1 MDGADSPPSTDFSPG
16 PGSVPRVQLHGNT
29 ATTGATAS
37 WMLGLGPSG
46 TTPPLQG
53 TGEGRAG
60 QVTNDGVMAVTTST
74 HVQASVA
81 SLSLSSQ
88 NVLCS
93 SQPLGQLS
101 VAIPSTL
108 LTVSSQLS
116 PTLPQ
121 HQQHQITSASSNPCH
136 HALVRVSRQGQEGTG
151 EGHIHPAVAR
161 TVVNL
166 VPLQGAQSPVV
177 GAQIAKARGSV
188 RIQGSPQEK
197 VLIPHLAQRPGMHR
211 APSRNSGWQ
220 ATPPG
225 PLVAAQTL
233 HAGSP
238 RVYSP
243 LQYPLLSSQ
252 SKSSQGPQHL
262 AAMSAAAVPQ
272 QQFAQQQQ
280 GREVI
285 AAPVASGSKVLPMF
299 PVMRTVVSG
308 TPTPV
313 HGDVGCREGVMANHI
328 VVTVKDRKVKLL
340 SETDDTSLYALCRRW
355 VRNDVPRKDQSG
367 LRDCV
372 IPLPKPLTV
381 AEADKAEGQVLENG
395 KKSDEDLS
403 SPEVYSPTAD
413 ELLQSHIHRFR
424 NVRKRSREERT
435 RRIARFKPR
444 LALLLPSNN
453 EAS

>member
-46 TTPPLQG
+46 TPPPLQVVQG

-60 QVTNDGVMAVTTST
+60 QVTNDGVMVVTTST

-81 SLSLSSQ
+81 SQSLSSQ

-243 LQYPLLSSQ
+243 LQHPLLSSQ

-272 QQFAQQQQ
+272 QQ

-285 AAPVASGSKVLPMF
+285 AAPVASGSKGLPMF

-328 VVTVKDRKVKLL
+328 VVTVKDRK
-340 SETDDTSLYALCRRW
+340 
-355 VRNDVPRKDQSG
+355 SG

-395 KKSDEDLS
+395 KKSDEDLP
-403 SPEVYSPTAD
+403 SPEVDKLPDSPTAD
-413 ELLQSHIHRFR
+413 ELLQSHIHHFR